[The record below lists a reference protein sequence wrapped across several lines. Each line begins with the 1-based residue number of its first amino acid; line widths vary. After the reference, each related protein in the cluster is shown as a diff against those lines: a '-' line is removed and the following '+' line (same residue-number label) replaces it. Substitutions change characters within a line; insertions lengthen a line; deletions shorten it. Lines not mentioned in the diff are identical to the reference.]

1 VTTTRPPLS
10 PTRRST
16 PQRSANRAATDR
28 LALDQVLDA
37 GLVCHLAVTVD
48 GAPRVLPTGYGR
60 DGDTLYLHG
69 STGAASLMAVANGMD
84 VCVCVTLLDG
94 IVYARSVFHHSVN
107 YRSAIVH
114 GRAVP
119 ITDDETKRHALRVL
133 TDHLAPGSWDH
144 TRTPSRKELA
154 ATAVLAL
161 DLTEASV
168 KIRTGGPV
176 DEPEDVI
183 AHTGWAGVLPLRRTW
198 DLPVP
203 ADDLPP
209 GIAVPARIANRS
221 DPDQSTGDRPVA
233 GLK

>member
-10 PTRRST
+10 PTQRST
-16 PQRSANRAATDR
+16 PQRSANRARADR
-28 LALDQVLDA
+28 SALDDVLDA

-48 GAPRVLPTGYGR
+48 GTPRVLPTGYGR

-69 STGAASLMAVANGMD
+69 STGAASLRAGASGMD

-107 YRSAIVH
+107 YRCAVIH
-114 GRAVP
+114 GKAVP
-119 ITDDETKRHALRVL
+119 ITEDDAKLHALQVL
-133 TDHLAPGSWDH
+133 SEHLAPGSWDH
-144 TRTPSRKELA
+144 TRRPNRKELA

-168 KIRTGGPV
+168 KIRAGAPV
-176 DEPEDVI
+176 DEPEDVT
-183 AHTGWAGVLPLRRTW
+183 AHTGWAGVLPLSQTW
-198 DLPVP
+198 DTPVP

-209 GIAVPARIANRS
+209 GIDVPTHIANR
-221 DPDQSTGDRPVA
+221 PHPC
-233 GLK
+233 